1 MRSRRPAGDSI
12 HGTAAVTDQLDVAGE
27 RAYEAGTLEYMM
39 ISPAGKTR
47 SVKVRYAEFLAAGS
61 RQLAAPP
68 QFSSPSLTRD
78 RMTHR
83 ARDASPY
90 VEFTRAE
97 WRRRRDKTP
106 LTLSAAELEQLRG
119 VNDPVS
125 LEDVE
130 EIYLPLSR
138 LLSLHVAAV
147 QELHATTGTF
157 LDRRTPKVPYVIGIA
172 GSVAV
177 GKSTFAR
184 LLQTLLKRWPSH
196 PQVDLVTT
204 DGFLYPN
211 AVLKAR
217 GLMERKGFPESYD
230 LRRLVQF
237 LADLKSGKAE
247 ARAPVYSHLTYDIVR
262 GKFIAVKRPDIL
274 ILEGLG
280 VLHTGTAA
288 PKGPQVFVSDFFDFS
303 IYLDADERLIRK
315 WFIERFL
322 TFRETAFRDPD
333 VVLPE
338 VRRAVSAGCEGD
350 GDQRVE
356 QHQRAEPEGEHPP
369 DAKPRQS

>member
-1 MRSRRPAGDSI
+1 MNDEEI
-12 HGTAAVTDQLDVAGE
+12 HGAMTWRGKLLLLGLMPSKQTA
-27 RAYEAGTLEYMM
+27 RA
-39 ISPAGKTR
+39 S
-47 SVKVRYAEFLAAGS
+47 
-61 RQLAAPP
+61 
-68 QFSSPSLTRD
+68 
-78 RMTHR
+78 
-83 ARDASPY
+83 SPY

-97 WRRRRDKTP
+97 WRRRRNSTP
-106 LTLSAAELEQLRG
+106 LTLSAEDLERVRG
-119 VNDPVS
+119 VNDPIS
-125 LEDVE
+125 LGEVE

-157 LDRRTPKVPYVIGIA
+157 LDLRTPKVPYIIGIA

-211 AVLKAR
+211 EQLRSR

-230 LRRLVQF
+230 LRRLVRF
-237 LADLKSGKAE
+237 LADLKSGKA
-247 ARAPVYSHLTYDIVR
+247 AVRAPVYSHLTYDIVR
-262 GKFIAVKRPDIL
+262 GKYITVSRPDIL

-303 IYLDADERLIRK
+303 IYLDADERLIRR

-322 TFRETAFRDPD
+322 TFRETAFRDPTSFFRKFAELKVAD
-333 VVLPE
+333 AKRMASQVWSNINGRNLKENILPT
-338 VRRAVSAGCEGD
+338 RNRANLILEKGAD
-350 GDQRVE
+350 HRVE
-356 QHQRAEPEGEHPP
+356 RVLM
-369 DAKPRQS
+369 RRL

>member
-1 MRSRRPAGDSI
+1 MSR
-12 HGTAAVTDQLDVAGE
+12 
-27 RAYEAGTLEYMM
+27 
-39 ISPAGKTR
+39 
-47 SVKVRYAEFLAAGS
+47 
-61 RQLAAPP
+61 AP
-68 QFSSPSLTRD
+68 Q
-78 RMTHR
+78 
-83 ARDASPY
+83 ASPY

-97 WRRRRDKTP
+97 WRQRRDSTP
-106 LTLSAAELEQLRG
+106 LNLSEAELERLRG
-119 VNDPVS
+119 VNDPIS
-125 LEDVE
+125 LVDVE

-157 LDRRTPKVPYVIGIA
+157 LDRRTPKVPYIIGIA

-211 AVLKAR
+211 AILKSR
-217 GLMERKGFPESYD
+217 GLMARKGFPESYD
-230 LRRLVQF
+230 LRRLVGF
-237 LADLKSGKAE
+237 LADLKSGKAV

-262 GKFIAVKRPDIL
+262 GRYVSVSRPDIL

-280 VLHTGTAA
+280 VLHTGTVA
-288 PKGPQVFVSDFFDFS
+288 PRGPQVFVSDFFDFS

-322 TFRETAFRDPD
+322 TFRETAFRDPTSFFRKFAELS
-333 VVLPE
+333 VPEAKRMARKVWREINGPNLKENILPT
-338 VRRAVSAGCEGD
+338 RSRANLILEKGAD
-350 GDQRVE
+350 HRVE
-356 QHQRAEPEGEHPP
+356 RVLM
-369 DAKPRQS
+369 RRL